1 MQFESIAEFIQMG
14 GHGPFIFSVYIISAV
29 VLIGNVI
36 LPLLQKRRFFA
47 DQIKRQKRQ
56 DTESTESRVQS

>member
-1 MQFESIAEFIQMG
+1 MQFESLAAFIQMG
-14 GHGPFIFSVYIISAV
+14 GYGPFVFSVYIISAV

-47 DQIKRQKRQ
+47 DQSKRQKREQ
-56 DTESTESRVQS
+56 